1 MLSVEALARLA
12 LSSPPIQNSARVRYK
27 SKYCF
32 CYHRACYAGRLVCGR
47 DSHTYLC
54 RGLRSSPVSLLP
66 LPRAR
71 PSTWMIDLV
80 DSQSLH
86 RNTSQAIPP
95 LIAQPRCR
103 LPPFNF
109 LDSIELQHYRPASYT
124 SRVIYRLSLHTYM
137 HLSQGQAW
145 APMRL
150 FDVTCF
156 MIRRLTSLFSTHL
169 DLIVGQTFAPLSQ
182 RPRAGGMFVRSH
194 CPSSV

>member
-1 MLSVEALARLA
+1 MLGAWFAEGT
-12 LSSPPIQNSARVRYK
+12 PIR
-27 SKYCF
+27 
-32 CYHRACYAGRLVCGR
+32 
-47 DSHTYLC
+47 TYVVAPW
-54 RGLRSSPVSLLP
+54 SSLLP

-71 PSTWMIDLV
+71 ASTWMIDLV
-80 DSQSLH
+80 DRQSLHRLH

-145 APMRL
+145 ASMRL

-156 MIRRLTSLFSTHL
+156 MIRRSTSLFSTLL

-182 RPRAGGMFVRSH
+182 RPRAEGMFERSH